1 MKVEVPEYEVAERL
15 DVDPRRS
22 VLLITDMQ
30 NDFAREGG
38 ALYNPAAA
46 ASIPV
51 IGGLADRAR
60 QAGVPVW
67 YSCDT
72 HYEGDPEW
80 EVWGRHVERGTP
92 GWKIVEELTPEPG
105 ERVFEK
111 NRYDA
116 FYGTGLEHAL
126 RINHRD
132 CLVISGTVAN
142 ILRSL
147 HSRQRRAPLLRR
159 RGAGGV
165 GERAHRVRPP
175 RDLPPGELA
184 VRRTARPRRWPPVR
198 GRSLSPDLDTGV
210 PDPSLT
216 GIMRDLM
223 QRCRHHHA
231 HHGSFP
237 WIRRGAPPR

>member
-15 DVDPRRS
+15 DVDPGRS

-46 ASIPV
+46 ASVPV
-51 IGGLADRAR
+51 IGSLAARAR
-60 QAGVPVW
+60 EAEVPVW

-92 GWKIVEELTPEPG
+92 GWEIVEELTPEPG

-126 RINHRD
+126 RIHQRD
-132 CLVISGTVAN
+132 CLVITGTVAN
-142 ILRSL
+142 ICVHYTAASAGHRFYDVVVPVESVSALTDFDLHATFRQVSWLFGGRLVHADGLRFAAD
-147 HSRQRRAPLLRR
+147 R
-159 RGAGGV
+159 
-165 GERAHRVRPP
+165 
-175 RDLPPGELA
+175 
-184 VRRTARPRRWPPVR
+184 
-198 GRSLSPDLDTGV
+198 
-210 PDPSLT
+210 
-216 GIMRDLM
+216 
-223 QRCRHHHA
+223 
-231 HHGSFP
+231 
-237 WIRRGAPPR
+237 